1 MVYLDTSFL
10 VPLVIAEDSSDA
22 VEAYLLK
29 MAPDDLVTSLWTR
42 VELASLISRKQRMG
56 ELSEAQAASIRAE
69 FARILSESFGMLTPS
84 PADYTMAEEL
94 LARHKTGLRAGDAL
108 HLAVASNQ
116 GGLQVLSLDQG
127 LIKAARQLGL
137 KAKTGIRLSAN

>member
-10 VPLVIAEDSSDA
+10 APLVIAEDTSDA

-29 MAPDDLVTSLWTR
+29 MAPGDLVTSLWTR

-56 ELSEAQAASIRAE
+56 ELSEVQAAGVRAE
-69 FARILSESFGMLTPS
+69 FTRTLSESFEMLTPS
-84 PADYTMAEEL
+84 PADYSMAEEL
-94 LARHKTGLRAGDAL
+94 LAHHKTGLRAGDAL

-116 GGLQVLSLDQG
+116 GGLEVLTLDQG
-127 LIKAARQLGL
+127 LIKAAKQLGL
-137 KAKTGIRLSAN
+137 KAKTGIRLPAK

>member
-10 VPLVIAEDSSDA
+10 VPLVIAEDTSDT

-29 MAPDDLVTSLWTR
+29 MAPGELVTSLWTR

-56 ELSEAQAASIRAE
+56 ELSEVQAANIRVE
-69 FARILSESFGMLTPS
+69 FARILSESFEMLTPS
-84 PADYTMAEEL
+84 PADYIMAEEL
-94 LARHKTGLRAGDAL
+94 LAHHKTGLRAGDAL
-108 HLAVASNQ
+108 HLAVARNQ
-116 GGLQVLSLDQG
+116 GGLEVLSLDHG

-137 KAKTGIRLSAN
+137 KAKTGIRLPTS